1 MPYKNREE
9 RLKYLKEYYRKN
21 EFTIK
26 QKDKVRHKIYYKNN
40 RDYFLKKYREWRKAN
55 PEQCR
60 LHSYL
65 QYRRNQSYYIN
76 YRLTH
81 KKESRKFYLKNKDKY
96 NLNRRL
102 EYAKHKK
109 EYSLR
114 ELINK
119 KYHVWFNIKDII
131 SEYDYF
137 KNYYKNGI

>member
-1 MPYKNREE
+1 MPFKDRKK
-9 RLKYLKEYYRKN
+9 RLEYLKEYYRRN

-26 QKDKVRHKIYYKNN
+26 QKDSKRHKIYYKNN
-40 RDYFLKKYREWRKAN
+40 KDYFLKKYREWRKKY

-65 QYRRNQSYYIN
+65 QYRRNQAYYIK

-81 KKESRKFYLKNKDKY
+81 KEKSKAYLLKNKDKY

-102 EYAKHKK
+102 KYAKHKK

-114 ELINK
+114 ESINK
-119 KYHVWFNIKDII
+119 KYRIWFNINDII
-131 SEYDYF
+131 NEYKKF
-137 KNYYKNGI
+137 KEFYKNGC